1 MASADQIR
9 ATIQANNDLIIGKQQ
24 HIDNLENKIYQL
36 QRLKEKVSKLQY
48 DFGEKQKSRNGK
60 LSGLSMKTVNVKM
73 FSTYLSG
80 MKELFSGTDYAN
92 AYNGLSEARNN
103 VDKQIRCIQNEINL
117 CRENISYL
125 EGRNDYWNE
134 QLKNVSE

>member
-9 ATIQANNDLIIGKQQ
+9 ATIQANNNLIIGKQQ

-48 DFGEKQKSRNGK
+48 DFEEKQKSRNGK

-125 EGRNDYWNE
+125 EGRNDYWND